1 MPGKR
6 KFEIVESQMST
17 YGASQG
23 KRRNPAKRPKR
34 TTQLLMSR
42 SLPFPVSK
50 KTQMVY
56 TYGYAQPAS
65 AAFDYFT
72 IACNDMFDLDRTT
85 LGKLGNKQPTFFDAI
100 LSSTGPYKIFLC
112 GELGNYLDSGQYDQ
126 CTGKDV
132 RSPCFERGHRGG

>member
-1 MPGKR
+1 
-6 KFEIVESQMST
+6 
-17 YGASQG
+17 
-23 KRRNPAKRPKR
+23 
-34 TTQLLMSR
+34 MSR

-85 LGKLGNKQPTFFDAI
+85 LESWEI
-100 LSSTGPYKIFLC
+100 SSLRFLTLFYPVQ
-112 GELGNYLDSGQYDQ
+112 GHIKNYYVESWETTLVVWS
-126 CTGKDV
+126 T
-132 RSPCFERGHRGG
+132 

>member
-1 MPGKR
+1 MLATATLRQRNCRKTSHNLLCQAKR
-6 KFEIVESQMST
+6 KFEIVESLPST

-23 KRRNPAKRPKR
+23 SRRNPAKRPKR

-85 LGKLGNKQPTFFDAI
+85 LGKLGNKQPTFLTLFYPVQGHIKIIMWKAGK
-100 LSSTGPYKIFLC
+100 LPGQWST
-112 GELGNYLDSGQYDQ
+112 
-126 CTGKDV
+126 
-132 RSPCFERGHRGG
+132 

>member
-23 KRRNPAKRPKR
+23 SRRNPAKRPKR

-85 LGKLGNKQPTFFDAI
+85 LGKLGNKQPTFLMQFYPVQGHTRI
-100 LSSTGPYKIFLC
+100 IMSKVGKQ
-112 GELGNYLDSGQYDQ
+112 LGQWSI
-126 CTGKDV
+126 
-132 RSPCFERGHRGG
+132 